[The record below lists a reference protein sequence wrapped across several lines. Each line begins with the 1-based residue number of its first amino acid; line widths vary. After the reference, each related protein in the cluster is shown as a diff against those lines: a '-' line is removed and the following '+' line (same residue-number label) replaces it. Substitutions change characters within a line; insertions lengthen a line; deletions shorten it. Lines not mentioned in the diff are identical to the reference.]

1 MKKIMLLV
9 CFVAAF
15 AGLCYDPTEY
25 QHEVITTSMVAGDTL
40 DSVAERYYIHN
51 QDSRTWQEFRYEVME
66 LNKDLFRNGRLPQ
79 IGDKVI
85 IVVAK
90 EVQ

>member
-1 MKKIMLLV
+1 MKTLLLV
-9 CFVAAF
+9 CFVALF
-15 AGLCYDPTEY
+15 VGLVYEPTEY
-25 QHEVITTSMVAGDTL
+25 KHEVITTRMTAGDTL
-40 DSVAERYYIHN
+40 DSIAGRYYLGN
-51 QDSRTWQEFRYEVME
+51 EDSRTWQEFRYEIME
-66 LNKDLFRNGRLPQ
+66 LNKDLFRDGRLPQ

>member
-1 MKKIMLLV
+1 MKTLLLI
-9 CFVAAF
+9 CFVALLV
-15 AGLCYDPTEY
+15 GLIYEPTEY
-25 QHEVITTSMVAGDTL
+25 KHEVITTSMVAGDTL

-51 QDSRTWQEFRYEVME
+51 QGSRTWQEFRYEVME

>member
-1 MKKIMLLV
+1 MNKILLLV
-9 CFVAAF
+9 CVAAVF
-15 AGLCYDPTEY
+15 AGLWYEPNEY

-40 DSVAERYYIHN
+40 DSVAERYYSHN

-85 IVVAK
+85 IVLAK
-90 EVQ
+90 EVE